1 LIPLSFFILHEVVL
15 YLVLV
20 NIQYSMKKKKTVFS
34 TRSMRFQLWK
44 QIILAILLVT
54 AVAFLYDG
62 YRRTKK
68 SAIENYSIQ
77 QMIYADQIVNDISF
91 KFELIRNVLELWSS
105 YGEIV
110 LLSNETVECMEEILE
125 AHGSYISGV
134 TRMDE
139 NGIIRYTVP
148 YYEGSIGADISY
160 QEHIQH
166 LLQTHQAVLSDA
178 FMTVQGY
185 WAVVCHVPCFDKEG
199 NFSGSLAFLVPFREM
214 FRELFARLLPEND
227 TVPLVLGNDGLIL
240 FSPEM
245 DQEGKLYTEVF
256 SDDNG
261 LLEVADEA
269 LSGRRGYMLTDFTTY
284 VEDPDQ
290 PERMLST
297 IVPFS
302 FQGISWNLILS
313 VPEETVMSNIS
324 GMSNRWL
331 GGMLAIIFLALVYST
346 LKARVWIASKEE
358 KKWLNVARLKN
369 VLIRTIDQADEAIVI
384 LDDKERVI
392 YANGAA
398 VALAS
403 LDKIHH
409 NIRISEILTAD
420 FEPSISALRKN
431 VAKKGNWSGRVKGK
445 GVSDHDFILNMTIS
459 SVIDSDG
466 ALTNFIIIAR
476 DVATEIEM
484 EKRLL
489 EHQKMEAIGQLA
501 GGIAHDF
508 NNILVGVLGYAELL
522 KERYSKEDEVVNA
535 ADVIIAAVHQG
546 SDLTRQL
553 LGYARKGKHQIVRID
568 FGRSVREVNRILK
581 RTLDQRINIILDL
594 DEGIYVKGD
603 STQIEQVILNLAVNA
618 RDAMPDG
625 GELKFTL
632 KRETVSSV
640 IIDGKPDGESLEFA
654 VLKTID
660 SGSGILDEHLERI
673 FEPFFTT
680 KDEEGTG
687 MGLATVYGV
696 VENHGGWVSVDS
708 KPGEGTMF
716 TVYLPLDTCSVDE
729 VREKHGL
736 LHDKESKG
744 RGGTILVVDDEFTVV
759 ATLTA
764 LLEEIGYSVVSVP
777 GGMRALEVYAADPD
791 GFDAVLLDL
800 SMPEMDGKECFV
812 KLREIDPEVKVILAT
827 GYSRNGRVQEL
838 LDLGVKGFLQKPFR
852 LNELAVLL
860 SDLIDK

>member
-1 LIPLSFFILHEVVL
+1 
-15 YLVLV
+15 
-20 NIQYSMKKKKTVFS
+20 
-34 TRSMRFQLWK
+34 
-44 QIILAILLVT
+44 
-54 AVAFLYDG
+54 
-62 YRRTKK
+62 
-68 SAIENYSIQ
+68 
-77 QMIYADQIVNDISF
+77 
-91 KFELIRNVLELWSS
+91 
-105 YGEIV
+105 
-110 LLSNETVECMEEILE
+110 
-125 AHGSYISGV
+125 
-134 TRMDE
+134 MDE
-139 NGIIRYTVP
+139 IGIIRYTVP
-148 YYEGSIGADISY
+148 YYEGSVGADISY
-160 QEHIQH
+160 QEHIQL

-185 WAVVCHVPCFDKEG
+185 WAVVYHVPCFDKED

-227 TVPLVLGNDGLIL
+227 TVPLVISNDGLIL
-240 FSPEM
+240 FSLDMEH
-245 DQEGKLYTEVF
+245 EGKLYTEVF
-256 SDDNG
+256 YDDNG
-261 LLEVADEA
+261 LLEVIEEA
-269 LSGRRGYMLTDFTTY
+269 LSGRRSYMLTEFITY
-284 VEDPDQ
+284 VGEPDY

-313 VPEETVMSNIS
+313 VPETTVMRNIS

-346 LKARVWIASKEE
+346 LKAKVWIASKEE
-358 KKWLNVARLKN
+358 KKWRNVARLKD

-398 VALAS
+398 VTLAG
-403 LDKIHH
+403 LDTMHQ
-409 NIRISEILTAD
+409 NRRISDILTAD
-420 FEPSISALRKN
+420 FEPSISELRKN
-431 VAKKGNWSGRVKGK
+431 VAKKGNWSGRVRGK
-445 GVSDHDFILNMTIS
+445 GVSDHYFILNMTIS
-459 SVIDSDG
+459 SVIDIDG
-466 ALTNFIIIAR
+466 AVTNFIIIAR

-508 NNILVGVLGYAELL
+508 NNILVAVLGYAELL
-522 KERYSKEDEVVNA
+522 KEQYSKDSDIVNS

-546 SDLTRQL
+546 SDLTKQL
-553 LGYARKGKHQIVRID
+553 LGYARKGKHQIARVD
-568 FGRSVREVNRILK
+568 FSRSVREVNRILK
-581 RTLDQRINIILDL
+581 RTLDQRIKVTLDL
-594 DEGIYVKGD
+594 DEGIFVKGD

-618 RDAMPDG
+618 RDAMFAG
-625 GELKFTL
+625 GELKFIL
-632 KRETVSSV
+632 KRETVPSV
-640 IIDGKPDGESLEFA
+640 IVDGKPDGELLEFA

-660 SGSGILDEHLERI
+660 TGSGILDEHLDRI

-696 VENHGGWVSVDS
+696 IENHGGWVTVDS
-708 KPGEGTMF
+708 QPGRGTTF
-716 TVYLPLDTCSVDE
+716 TVYLPLDSSQE
-729 VREKHGL
+729 EKISGKQDL
-736 LHDKESKG
+736 LNNKLAKG
-744 RGGTILVVDDEFTVV
+744 RGSTILIVDDEFTVI

-764 LLEEIGYSVVSVP
+764 LLKEIGYKVVSVP
-777 GGMRALEVYAADPD
+777 GGKRALEAYAANPD

-800 SMPEMDGKECFV
+800 SMPEMDGKECFIR
-812 KLREIDPEVKVILAT
+812 LREIDPKVKVILAS
-827 GYSRNGRVQEL
+827 GFSRNGRVQEL

-852 LNELAVLL
+852 LSELSLLL